1 MEMAAKVESVA
12 EDTADKEVVEKDTT
26 VEADTSMKTWIQTR
40 LEMLMSLV
48 SIKVLEVLDYIL
60 EIIKGIK

>member
-1 MEMAAKVESVA
+1 MAAKVESVA